1 MSLQHAYIVYIT
13 YIFVRDSV
21 TFPPRTEAVC
31 GTRVTM
37 SVVRRSVFLSSV
49 RHLSDT
55 TKARRL
61 FPVPTS
67 FDMFCSFRTVF
78 GCFSPLFAKR
88 NLFALS
94 QELLDRSMEQ
104 VKRNLEQQGVGG
116 SGSGGSTEEESFEKQ
131 RQMLENELMRVST
144 QLEMSQKVGCCY

>member
-1 MSLQHAYIVYIT
+1 MVLESPMS
-13 YIFVRDSV
+13 F
-21 TFPPRTEAVC
+21 
-31 GTRVTM
+31 
-37 SVVRRSVFLSSV
+37 VRRSVFLSSV
-49 RHLSDT
+49 RHLSDM

-67 FDMFCSFRTVF
+67 FDMICSFH
-78 GCFSPLFAKR
+78 GFSPLFAER

>member
-1 MSLQHAYIVYIT
+1 
-13 YIFVRDSV
+13 
-21 TFPPRTEAVC
+21 
-31 GTRVTM
+31 
-37 SVVRRSVFLSSV
+37 
-49 RHLSDT
+49 
-55 TKARRL
+55 
-61 FPVPTS
+61 
-67 FDMFCSFRTVF
+67 MFCSFHGF
-78 GCFSPLFAKR
+78 PPFFAKR